1 MPHKSMI
8 GFTPFEALMGHNPNV
23 SHLRVFGFKA
33 CVKIPIDKR
42 KAFQAH
48 SCRFILLGY
57 VDDAKGY
64 KIMESANQKC
74 FIERSVQF
82 EEDQVHDPHPT
93 KEEEGMITQPF
104 PFVYDDV
111 LTNISNSE
119 DEVQD
124 DHDLDIEY

>member
-1 MPHKSMI
+1 M
-8 GFTPFEALMGHNPNV
+8 
-23 SHLRVFGFKA
+23 
-33 CVKIPIDKR
+33 
-42 KAFQAH
+42 
-48 SCRFILLGY
+48 
-57 VDDAKGY
+57 
-64 KIMESANQKC
+64 
-74 FIERSVQF
+74 
-82 EEDQVHDPHPT
+82 HDPHPT